1 MTDFKGPLGI
11 RPTKETKTIGKRKKD
26 RPATDLRRFKKPL
39 KHSSPNTRKGALE
52 RFFQRYSKPLLA
64 LVYEKALG
72 VPAAVWLR
80 SGNYE
85 PDHILRRDGVTN
97 GIPNMVSLRNLQF
110 LTHEVHALKT
120 AGRIVVEP
128 IVRPL
133 VVMVGVEEVMTR
145 IEAACPAPFTLQ
157 ELADAYKAERKRL
170 EIELAAKTAK

>member
-1 MTDFKGPLGI
+1 MSGYQGPLGI

-72 VPAAVWLR
+72 IPAAVWLR

-85 PDHILRRDGVTN
+85 PDHINRRDGAVN

-120 AGRIVVEP
+120 DGKLVGDPDTRL
-128 IVRPL
+128 L
-133 VVMVGVEEVMTR
+133 VVLAFVGEVMAN
-145 IEAACPAPFTLQ
+145 IEWACPGPFTLQ

-170 EIELAAKTAK
+170 EIELAAKGKA